1 MSTIRCPQCNLTN
14 FATAVACKRC
24 GYFFQPLPEGTT
36 VNPAAA
42 ETSFGAG
49 EPPPGFNEFQNG
61 GASAGYAPQPPFGA
75 ASTPPP
81 RQNYYQPQYQTYQTA
96 KQKSGLAI
104 ASLVLGV
111 IGCFFTSPIGLI
123 LGIVAMVKARRHP
136 HQYGGKGLAIA
147 GIVLNGLGLLFLPVI
162 AAIAIPNLLA
172 ARRAA
177 NEGSAVKIV
186 HTLASAEQVY
196 MGSMNGKCGDIQA
209 LIATKLVNDLSLAKN
224 EKNGYRFLVINLP
237 AGGCEIH
244 ATPLSTSQG
253 TRSFFYS
260 TEDNVIRAAKKN
272 GLPADRKDLPLGND
286 MFDEPE
292 QTVWGQPPSEQG
304 AISSLR
310 TLRGAQMTYTATMG
324 AGNCGDLRDLAR
336 EQLIKRDLADG
347 ESGGYRFE
355 VIKLNSS
362 NCDITA
368 TPISSSQARSFYI
381 GYDGVVRG
389 KAKNGQPADKSDP
402 PLN

>member
-1 MSTIRCPQCNLTN
+1 MN

-24 GYFFQPLPEGTT
+24 GYFFQPPPEGTT
-36 VNPAAA
+36 VNPAPAQ
-42 ETSFGAG
+42 TSFGSGG
-49 EPPPGFNEFQNG
+49 EPQGFNEFQN
-61 GASAGYAPQPPFGA
+61 AVEPAGYAPQPPSFGA
-75 ASTPPP
+75 PPP
-81 RQNYYQPQYQTYQTA
+81 RQNYYQPQYQNYQTT
-96 KQKSGLAI
+96 KQKNGLAI
-104 ASLVLGV
+104 ASLVLGL
-111 IGCFFTSPIGLI
+111 IGCFITSPIGLI
-123 LGIVAMVKARRHP
+123 LGIVSVVKANRHP
-136 HQYGGKGLAIA
+136 HEYGGKGLAIA

-177 NEGSAVKIV
+177 NEGSAI
-186 HTLASAEQVY
+186 HTVRTLSAAEQVY
-196 MGSMNGKCGDIQA
+196 MASMNGRCGDIQA
-209 LIATKLVNDLSLAKN
+209 LIATKLVNDLTLAKN
-224 EKNGYRFLVINLP
+224 EKNGYRFIVQNLP

-244 ATPLSTSQG
+244 ATPLTTSQG

-260 TEDNVIRAAKKN
+260 TEDNTIRAAKKN
-272 GLPADRKDLPLGND
+272 GLPADRKDFPLGND

-310 TLRGAQMTYTATMG
+310 TLRGAQMTYTATFG
-324 AGNCGDLRDLAR
+324 AGSCGDLRDLAR

-362 NCDITA
+362 SCDLTA
-368 TPISSSQARSFYI
+368 TPISSTQARSFYI
-381 GYDGVVRG
+381 GYDGVVHG